1 MSETYHARHK
11 ANTVE
16 VEADDYNAARE
27 QAADELGVEERQ
39 LHDMEQLNEG
49 DFHEF
54 HEDVHIRV
62 DADAEW
68 TCTVTIKTTERNEYE
83 REVIS
88 QFELVDEFGLHGA
101 VVDVQHG
108 QMELDNV
115 AVDVRGFTHE
125 GEQGACVYVQQ
136 SVNDFC

>member
-1 MSETYHARHK
+1 MSETYYARYK
-11 ANTVE
+11 TDTTE
-16 VEADDYNAARE
+16 VEADDYSEARE
-27 QAADELGVEERQ
+27 QAADEFGVMERHI
-39 LHDMEQLNEG
+39 HDLEQMDDDE
-49 DFHEF
+49 FHEF

-68 TCTVTIKTTERNEYE
+68 TCEVTITTTERNEYD

-88 QFELVDEFGLHGA
+88 EFELVDEFGLHGA

-125 GEQGACVYVQQ
+125 GEEGACVYVEQ
-136 SVNDFC
+136 SVSEFY